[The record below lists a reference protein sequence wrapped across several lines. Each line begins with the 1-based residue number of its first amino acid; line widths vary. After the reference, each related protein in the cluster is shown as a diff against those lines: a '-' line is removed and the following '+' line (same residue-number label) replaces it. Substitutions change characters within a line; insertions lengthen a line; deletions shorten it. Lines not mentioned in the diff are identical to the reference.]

1 MSNNIKVGFS
11 ATDAGYT
18 STIKKI
24 NESTKSLDDN
34 VKKTSRNVSSSF
46 ASMVKAGAGLAVGF
60 GVIKGAGELVSKVFD
75 GFSQALD
82 LGGKLSD
89 LSTRTGETAGNLML
103 LQRAFDNAGSSAD
116 AVGPAINKLQKF
128 MVDAANGSEKNTEAL
143 ARLGLEFTD
152 LEGKAPIEQMRILAD
167 RIKAIPDPA
176 DRSAAAMGIFGKS
189 GGALLPVLMDLSG
202 GLETAKNQLGSLP
215 DVMTRSKDAFDAI
228 GDNITVIKGKF
239 MEFAAGFLDR
249 IAPAIELATTL
260 LTRFDAA
267 ALGMKLGDVITGAS
281 KAMGGFSDA
290 LNALQLGEFELAFK
304 IAFDSIKL
312 QAADSIN
319 SIYAN
324 IRGLMA
330 AIGTMIEGSG
340 ITIILDSLVMG
351 ITNKISSGI
360 RSVLSDFL
368 NSIGK
373 FEAAKEMALLS
384 KSDEERANNYFQI
397 ANAGFQSLG
406 ENIKN
411 SMDPM
416 KKAYDDAVSSSS
428 KLIDT
433 TEIQINL
440 EKSRLE
446 LEKARANEA
455 QKSGMAA
462 ETFDTKRK
470 ASQEAYIKTLE
481 IIKGIEEQIK
491 KAKSIGDDEQVKAL
505 QKKLKFEQDI
515 ASALKEGKTLQEA
528 ITFATENQNKRL
540 ENNLQTHR
548 DITSEMG
555 KQLSLS
561 QRMGADIADKR
572 KEESRDPGGKIEQK
586 FQEALNKGD
595 FSGAERQKRKM
606 ENNEIRED
614 IKDLY
619 NDINDTNSKIGKNSR
634 DLAKELGIDTF
645 RKTKRE
651 LDKEIK
657 DELEKRKREKD
668 IERNKKE
675 MKPGGEGEKDK
686 PIPDGEKPKDPPDYS
701 GLIQNILSVVQ
712 KIEPKLPQ
720 TALGY

>member
-1 MSNNIKVGFS
+1 
-11 ATDAGYT
+11 
-18 STIKKI
+18 
-24 NESTKSLDDN
+24 
-34 VKKTSRNVSSSF
+34 
-46 ASMVKAGAGLAVGF
+46 
-60 GVIKGAGELVSKVFD
+60 
-75 GFSQALD
+75 
-82 LGGKLSD
+82 
-89 LSTRTGETAGNLML
+89 
-103 LQRAFDNAGSSAD
+103 
-116 AVGPAINKLQKF
+116 
-128 MVDAANGSEKNTEAL
+128 
-143 ARLGLEFTD
+143 
-152 LEGKAPIEQMRILAD
+152 
-167 RIKAIPDPA
+167 
-176 DRSAAAMGIFGKS
+176 
-189 GGALLPVLMDLSG
+189 
-202 GLETAKNQLGSLP
+202 
-215 DVMTRSKDAFDAI
+215 
-228 GDNITVIKGKF
+228 
-239 MEFAAGFLDR
+239 
-249 IAPAIELATTL
+249 
-260 LTRFDAA
+260 
-267 ALGMKLGDVITGAS
+267 MKLGDVITGAS

-324 IRGLMA
+324 IRGLTA

-351 ITNKISSGI
+351 IINKISSGI
-360 RSVLSDFL
+360 RSVISDFL
-368 NSIGK
+368 NAIGK

-384 KSDEERANNYFQI
+384 KSDEERAKNYFQI
-397 ANAGFQSLG
+397 ANAGFQSLSD
-406 ENIKN
+406 NIKN

-416 KKAYDDAVSSSS
+416 KKAYDNAVSSSG

-433 TEIQINL
+433 TKIQINL

-455 QKSGMAA
+455 QKSGLAA

-470 ASQEAYIKTLE
+470 ANQEAYIKTLE

-491 KAKSIGDDEQVKAL
+491 QAKSIGDDEQVKAL

-595 FSGAERQKRKM
+595 FSGAERQKRRM

-619 NDINDTNSKIGKNSR
+619 NDLKDTNSDIGKNSR
-634 DLAKELGIDTF
+634 DLAKELGIDAF

-657 DELEKRKREKD
+657 EELEKRKKEKD
-668 IERNKKE
+668 IERNKEE
-675 MKPGGEGEKDK
+675 MKPGGEGKKDQ
-686 PIPDGEKPKDPPDYS
+686 PMPDREKPKDPPDYS
-701 GLIQNILSVVQ
+701 GLIQDILSVVR

>member
-1 MSNNIKVGFS
+1 MSNKIKVDIS
-11 ATDAGYT
+11 ANDAGYT

-34 VKKTSRNVSSSF
+34 VKKTSQNVSSSF

-60 GVIKGAGELVSKVFD
+60 GAIKAAGAAIVGTFDQFSKALAMGGELD
-75 GFSQALD
+75 D
-82 LGGKLSD
+82 LN
-89 LSTRTGETAGNLML
+89 TRTGETVANLAVL
-103 LQRAFDNAGSSAD
+103 RNAFEFTGVGAD
-116 AVGPAINKLQKF
+116 KVGGTINKLQKF
-128 MVDAANGSEKNTEAL
+128 MDDAAQGSEKNNEVL
-143 ARLGLEFTD
+143 GRLGLTMAD
-152 LEGKAPIEQMRILAD
+152 MAGKTPTQQMELLAD
-167 RIKAIPDPA
+167 RLRAVGDDGEA
-176 DRSAAAMGIFGKS
+176 SALAMSIFGKA
-189 GGALLPVLMDLSG
+189 GGQLLPILKNFSSELADARDRLGSMPLVMQESAQSFARIEDNIT
-202 GLETAKNQLGSLP
+202 TAKN
-215 DVMTRSKDAFDAI
+215 
-228 GDNITVIKGKF
+228 KF
-239 MEFAAGFLDR
+239 MEFAAGLLNEL
-249 IAPAIELATTL
+249 APAIELATKL
-260 LTRFDAA
+260 ISNFDAA
-267 ALGMKLGDVITGAS
+267 GAGMKLGEILTGAS

-312 QAADSIN
+312 QASDSIN

-340 ITIILDSLVMG
+340 IMTILDSLVMG

-360 RSVLSDFL
+360 KLALSDFL
-368 NSIGK
+368 NAIGLVK
-373 FEAAKEMALLS
+373 AAKEMALFS
-384 KSDEERANNYFQI
+384 KSDEDKANSYFQY
-397 ANAGFQSLG
+397 ANAVFRSLG

-416 KKAYDDAVSSSS
+416 KKAYDDAVSSSG
-428 KLIDT
+428 KLINT

-446 LEKARANEA
+446 LEKRRADEA

-548 DITSEMG
+548 GITSEMG

-572 KEESRDPGGKIEQK
+572 KEESRDPGGRIEQK

-595 FSGAERQKRKM
+595 FSGAERQKRRM
-606 ENNEIRED
+606 EKNEIRED

-619 NDINDTNSKIGKNSR
+619 NDLENTNSKIGKNSR

-686 PIPDGEKPKDPPDYS
+686 PMPDREKPKDPPDYS
-701 GLIQNILSVVQ
+701 SLIQNILSVVQ